1 MYQDLSLTTV
11 PKPLSAG
18 LIIMSCRFL
27 RLRSACRSSFVKLSV
42 MWLRLTVRMSC
53 LMASTYVLSAGSRSV
68 GGVHELLLWNGLC
81 SLGWV
86 LLLWSWKYSFKRI
99 RRVKSLISADTS
111 AKLIRLGVGQKVKP
125 QARTNNS
132 SLESG
137 VWDKLITEV
146 VLRLVFFISN
156 LMKSSVVCAA
166 I

>member
-1 MYQDLSLTTV
+1 M
-11 PKPLSAG
+11 
-18 LIIMSCRFL
+18 
-27 RLRSACRSSFVKLSV
+27 
-42 MWLRLTVRMSC
+42 
-53 LMASTYVLSAGSRSV
+53 
-68 GGVHELLLWNGLC
+68 
-81 SLGWV
+81 
-86 LLLWSWKYSFKRI
+86 
-99 RRVKSLISADTS
+99 KSLISADTS

-137 VWDKLITEV
+137 VWDKLIIEV